1 MIKDIQE
8 LNLPSYATLSSA
20 TVTLNDMG
28 DRTISAQVKIDGYIV
43 PDFSYDWEVEFKGER
58 YIQPLRQPQASKG
71 NESMCSTIDLV
82 FYHKTIW
89 QLKRYY
95 FVEMTS
101 TESGTT
107 IADQYIAPLGL
118 NLSDFCVAFQKVLDH
133 YFDGE
138 ITIDLNPNLD
148 YTKGVQFMSISY
160 SYIWD
165 VLQKVYEVYGVRW
178 HIEGNTI
185 KVGYPS
191 PILSHTFQYGYEG
204 GLLQVE
210 RQVQDANIRN
220 SLLGRGGEQ
229 NLPAYYFKEAP
240 EGSLFASDPDAIP
253 ELANIYFSNLRGKTF
268 RDYVKGWKAKH
279 YGGTPMSE
287 PTEAY
292 AKGYADTKFSPIEH
306 VENKES
312 IKKYGLLQGALDNN
326 EDIYPSIQ
334 GAPHGEDVVVYV
346 EPVTSDDVE
355 QSVGKTEKIALD
367 GISQFKNI
375 ERADEG
381 TVFNCVLNSEVFEVP
396 DGHYALNIANSATYT
411 INNLGIVVYETNVP
425 HVEVSE
431 SVFNADTGQEVS
443 KDDLVGGRYTVRTYF
458 KLTIPVSPYW
468 DENSSSNPLQFMWH
482 IATIGVMTN
491 MELVRLQ
498 DGSTDKWLP
507 TFNIWVKNI
516 WNSTRNSGESDEV
529 YAERIWRPILG
540 DRQGNEAKIC
550 FSSGWLSGHEDY
562 EFTIVDFAYDNSH
575 EYDGSQSE
583 WRLTL
588 AKSDAELDAT
598 GKYIPSASTNGQA
611 YAGDTFF
618 FIGIDMP
625 YQYVLWAEER
635 LDNYKTSA
643 LDEVSEIQPKW
654 VVQFDKLRLHEE
666 EDNLAEQ
673 ITVGGAINLA
683 DVRFIDAPA
692 LQLYLQSVTYTW
704 NEQTALYPDIEVVLA
719 DTIVP
724 VQSPV
729 AQLQG
734 SIDAINSQLYNIG
747 NVAQTVR
754 KIGDSLYLRKDGVED
769 TSKSPTKF
777 VGNVSGH
784 NFRMGKVGGAD
795 WGIYRDEHGN
805 AIAEFDKIIAR
816 KDLEVNN
823 LVINQVS
830 YVGGMQITSAASLT
844 ITRVIESDE
853 GYQCFFDQKGG
864 SVANLFAVNDIAYSQ
879 RFDQENNATK
889 YYKRVVTEV
898 GLDYITLSKTN
909 VDGDG
914 EPMANDVVI
923 HYGNTTDTN
932 RQYVIIKDI
941 IGGGYER
948 MLSGLNSVSSTGV
961 EYYFA
966 GRTNGSTP
974 RWFVGDKS
982 QQYIEYKDG
991 HLRIIADVTLGE
1003 NSVLPDSLNVDY
1015 LKQAF
1020 PRGSVLDVNGVTLSA
1035 LIGVKDE
1042 DGKIVAGLYGGASDE
1057 LNSKGYADD
1066 IHGAMLLFGGID
1078 GADKPTTYKT
1088 AIFGDGYI
1096 ESEYFATART
1106 GARVEMFDNQ
1116 VKIFGSDGSTH
1127 ILMGWSAET
1136 GNPELQYVDAN
1147 GARPWL
1153 ITSQGISNAVT
1164 LNTEQKILAV
1174 KDFDKGLKIGGLPA
1188 YKSQDDTIYL
1198 DCNLVVRGGVTA
1210 FGTNEIITPSIF
1222 EALPIDG
1229 VTLKRTENG
1238 VLYVASG
1245 GSGGSGGG
1253 GISIE
1258 DLESYLTTNG
1268 YLTGITG
1275 KMVTD
1280 ALGYTPLSTTGTAS
1294 SAYLLKAIIGSS
1306 LVANTWNSSDG
1317 LSVSGWNTDGG
1328 WNTKYGTSLNI
1339 SGFNTWRHRLGFNTN
1354 GVIEHWA
1361 AINTTTM
1368 SKVGDIA
1375 YVADIPTKLS
1385 QLTDDVFSGK
1395 VLALEIAKIG
1405 YGKANSFPLELFST
1419 NSYTGIAFTC
1429 SDGTAHLR
1437 FMGGSKWGV
1446 TSANW
1451 AAAYDLLHSG
1461 NYSDYAL
1468 PKDGTA
1474 VSANRLLTL
1483 DGKGMVYQTAS
1494 ILYVGDNSYLSTPT
1508 HILGK
1513 SIRLRYGAS
1522 AATGLEIT
1530 EAGNVA
1536 IGNTTA
1542 SEKLHVHGNILASGG
1557 ITCRDNF
1564 RTNDNYYGFSVKSQG
1579 SEDNWYGVKTYM
1591 QFDEGA
1597 TMGVCRIGTAFRHQ
1611 GLAIGFSTG
1620 NDYNYNI
1627 PNEYNYTDVFLFDK
1641 NGDFRA
1647 NGALRLGQNNRTCI
1661 MENPFAAYGMTLAD
1675 GNNNNP
1681 LVTVSYFNDRAY
1693 VFNYK
1698 NSNENSGIVFYDD
1711 GRAEVHVAENFRI
1724 KSKGAALSGIDIGS
1738 SDTDIWQISHR
1749 GSFANN
1755 ELHFYHNA
1763 NGTWSNSVLSLIS
1776 DGSVIVGNNLLAK
1789 GGITATNSSDE
1800 RLKRNLRK
1808 FNASK
1813 VLMSLGG
1820 VYEYEYIDSEVQKNH
1835 IYEGTHYGLIYQHVK
1850 GTKLDVMCHKRE
1862 DGMGAL
1868 NYLHPKF
1875 ISLIAGATMEN
1886 ISEVETLKREV
1897 RHLKAKVKQLENRA

>member
-28 DRTISAQVKIDGYIV
+28 DRTISAQVKIDGDIV

-101 TESGTT
+101 TESGTA

-148 YTKGVQFMSISY
+148 YTKGVQSMSISY

-268 RDYVKGWKAKH
+268 RDYVKGWKSKH
-279 YGGTPMSE
+279 YGGEPMSE

-292 AKGYADTKFSPIEH
+292 TKGYTDTKFNP
-306 VENKES
+306 VEYINDNAS
-312 IKKYGLLQGALDNN
+312 IDKYGLLQGALDNN

-381 TVFNCVLNSEVFEVP
+381 TIFNCVLNSEVFEVP

-411 INNLGIVVYETNVP
+411 INNLGIVVYETDVP

-431 SVFNADTGQEVS
+431 YVFNADTGQEVS
-443 KDDLVGGRYTVRTYF
+443 KDDLVGGRYKVRTHF
-458 KLTIPVSPYW
+458 KLIIPVSPYW
-468 DENSSSNPLQFMWH
+468 DENASSNPFQFMWH
-482 IATIGVMTN
+482 IATVGVMTN
-491 MELVRLQ
+491 MELIRLQ
-498 DGSTDKWLP
+498 DGATDKWLP

-516 WNSTRNSGESDEV
+516 WNSTRNSGESDES
-529 YAERIWRPILG
+529 YAERVWRPILG
-540 DRQGNEAKIC
+540 DRQGNEAKVV

-562 EFTIVDFAYDNSH
+562 EFAIVDFAYDNSH
-575 EYDGSQSE
+575 KYDGSQSE

-611 YAGDTFF
+611 HAGDTFF

-635 LDNYKTSA
+635 LDNYKAAA
-643 LDEVSEIQPKW
+643 LNEVSEIQPKW
-654 VVQFDKLRLHEE
+654 VVRFDKLRLHEE

-704 NEQTALYPDIEVVLA
+704 NEQTTLYPDIEVVLA

-734 SIDAINSQLYNIG
+734 SIDAINSHLYNIG

-795 WGIYRDEHGN
+795 WGVYHDEHGN
-805 AIAEFDKIIAR
+805 AVAEFDKIIAR

-844 ITRVIESDE
+844 ITRVIESDA

-889 YYKRVVTEV
+889 YYKRVVAEV

-909 VDGDG
+909 VNGDG

-948 MLSGLNSVSSTGV
+948 MLSSLNSVSATGV

-966 GRTNGSTP
+966 GRTNGDTP

-1020 PRGSVLDVNGVTLSA
+1020 PKGAFPQGAVLDVNGVTLSA

-1042 DGKIVAGLYGGASDE
+1042 NGKIVAGLYGGASDA

-1066 IHGAMLLFGGID
+1066 THGAMLLFGGID

-1088 AIFGDGYI
+1088 AIFEDGYI

-1164 LNTEQKILAV
+1164 LNTEQKILSV
-1174 KDFDKGLKIGGLPA
+1174 KDFDKGLKIGGLHA

-1210 FGTNEIITPSIF
+1210 FGTNETITASIF

-1229 VTLKRTENG
+1229 ATLKRTENG
-1238 VLYVASG
+1238 VLYVDTTVVG
-1245 GSGGSGGG
+1245 GSGTGG
-1253 GISIE
+1253 GISIADVE
-1258 DLESYLTTNG
+1258 RYLTTNG
-1268 YLTGITG
+1268 YATQSWVTDRGYITGITG
-1275 KMVTD
+1275 AMVTN
-1280 ALGYTPLSTTGTAS
+1280 ALGYTPLSDTGTAA

-1306 LVANTWNSSDG
+1306 LVANTWDSSNG

-1339 SGFNTWRHRLGFNTN
+1339 SGFNTWHHRLGFNTN
-1354 GVIEHWA
+1354 GVIEHWT

-1375 YVADIPTKLS
+1375 YVANIPTKLS
-1385 QLTDDVFSGK
+1385 QLTDDVFSDK
-1395 VLALEIAKIG
+1395 VLALAVAKIG
-1405 YGKANSFPLELFST
+1405 YGKANNWPLELFST
-1419 NSYTGIAFTC
+1419 SNYTGIAFTC

-1446 TSANW
+1446 TSAGW
-1451 AAAYDLLHSG
+1451 TATYDLLHSG

-1474 VSANRLLTL
+1474 VAANRLVEEVVTDLNNATAGRIFTMTSGYGSTAGNKPTEYWVTGLTL
-1483 DGKGMVYQTAS
+1483 AYAQNGSYRRQLAFGGSSDESLYLRAEHIGVWGEWSKILTSSNFYDYALPLTGGK
-1494 ILYVGDNSYLSTPT
+1494 I
-1508 HILGK
+1508 
-1513 SIRLRYGAS
+1513 
-1522 AATGLEIT
+1522 
-1530 EAGNVA
+1530 
-1536 IGNTTA
+1536 
-1542 SEKLHVHGNILASGG
+1542 
-1557 ITCRDNF
+1557 
-1564 RTNDNYYGFSVKSQG
+1564 
-1579 SEDNWYGVKTYM
+1579 
-1591 QFDEGA
+1591 
-1597 TMGVCRIGTAFRHQ
+1597 
-1611 GLAIGFSTG
+1611 
-1620 NDYNYNI
+1620 
-1627 PNEYNYTDVFLFDK
+1627 
-1641 NGDFRA
+1641 NGDLEVA
-1647 NGALRLGQNNRTCI
+1647 GCL
-1661 MENPFAAYGMTLAD
+1661 YSSV
-1675 GNNNNP
+1675 GN
-1681 LVTVSYFNDRAY
+1681 L
-1693 VFNYK
+1693 
-1698 NSNENSGIVFYDD
+1698 
-1711 GRAEVHVAENFRI
+1711 RI
-1724 KSKGAALSGIDIGS
+1724 KSKVAPMAGVEIALSD
-1738 SDTDIWQISHR
+1738 DDYWQISHR

-1763 NGTWSNSVLSLIS
+1763 NGTWSNSVLSLS
-1776 DGSVIVGNNLLAK
+1776 ANGDVVTGNNLLAK

-1820 VYEYEYIDSEVQKNH
+1820 VWEYEYVDSEVQKNH
-1835 IYEGTHYGLIYQHVK
+1835 IYEGTHYGLIYQNVK
-1850 GTKLDVMCHKRE
+1850 GTKLDVMCHERE

-1868 NYLHPKF
+1868 NYIHPKF

-1886 ISEVETLKREV
+1886 ISEVEKLKRKI
-1897 RHLKAKVKQLENRA
+1897 RHLEQKVKQLENRA

>member
-8 LNLPSYATLSSA
+8 LNFPSYATLSSA

-28 DRTISAQVKIDGYIV
+28 DRTISAQVKIDGDIV

-101 TESGTT
+101 TESGTA
-107 IADQYIAPLGL
+107 IADQYIASLGL
-118 NLSDFCVAFQKVLDH
+118 NLNDFCVAFQRVLDH
-133 YFDGE
+133 YFNGE
-138 ITIDLNPNLD
+138 ISIDLNPNLD
-148 YTKGVQFMSISY
+148 YTKGVLFMSISY

-178 HIEGNTI
+178 TIGGNTI
-185 KVGYPS
+185 KIGYPS
-191 PILSHTFQYGYEG
+191 TTLSHTFQYGYEG

-253 ELANIYFSNLRGKTF
+253 ELANVYFSNLRGKTF

-287 PTEAY
+287 PTDAY
-292 AKGYADTKFSPIEH
+292 TKGYTDTKFNPIEY
-306 VENKES
+306 VEDKES
-312 IKKYGLLQGALDNN
+312 IKKYGLLQGGLDNN
-326 EDIYPSIQ
+326 EEIYPSIQ
-334 GAPHGEDVVVYV
+334 GAPNGEDVVVYV

-355 QSVGKTEKIALD
+355 QSVGKAETIAIASIPQSRYI
-367 GISQFKNI
+367 G
-375 ERADEG
+375 EAGEG
-381 TVFNCVLNSEVFEVP
+381 QRYTVILNSEDFEVP
-396 DGHYALNIANSATYT
+396 EDNYALNIGFDVSYDFVAN
-411 INNLGIVVYETNVP
+411 GQVVY
-425 HVEVSE
+425 
-431 SVFNADTGQEVS
+431 DG
-443 KDDLVGGRYTVRTYF
+443 
-458 KLTIPVSPYW
+458 
-468 DENSSSNPLQFMWH
+468 
-482 IATIGVMTN
+482 ATITHFTHEHIYNRNTGKEVDKSSLSKGKYYVQSSYVIEIPKSNFWDDNRDNATLMAIVGSWLNTSLN
-491 MELVRLQ
+491 LQLRKLQ
-498 DGSTDKWLP
+498 DGTTDKWLP

-516 WNSTRNSGESDEV
+516 WHSTRNVGENDLE
-529 YAERIWRPILG
+529 YAERVWRPILG
-540 DRQGNEAKIC
+540 DRQGNEAKVV

-575 EYDGSQSE
+575 ENSE

-635 LDNYKTSA
+635 LDNFKTDA
-643 LDEVSEIQPKW
+643 LNEVSEIQPKW
-654 VVQFDKLRLHEE
+654 VVRFDKLRLHEE
-666 EDNLAEQ
+666 DDNLAEQ
-673 ITVGGAINLA
+673 IVVGGAINIA

-704 NEQTALYPDIEVVLA
+704 NEQTTLYPDIEVVLA

-830 YVGGMQITSAASLT
+830 YVGGKQITSAAALT
-844 ITRVIESDE
+844 ISRVIEGDAS
-853 GYQCFFDQKGG
+853 YQCFFDQKGG

-889 YYKRVVTEV
+889 YYKRLVIEV

-948 MLSGLNSVSSTGV
+948 MLSSLNSVSATGV

-966 GRTNGSTP
+966 GRTNGNTP

-991 HLRIIADVTLGE
+991 HLCIIADVTLGE

-1020 PRGSVLDVNGVTLSA
+1020 PQGSVLDVNGVTLSA
-1035 LIGVKDE
+1035 FIGVKDE
-1042 DGKIVAGLYGGASDE
+1042 DGKIVAGLYGGASDA
-1057 LNSKGYADD
+1057 LNSKGYADET
-1066 IHGAMLLFGGID
+1066 HGAMLLFGGID

-1088 AIFGDGYI
+1088 AIFEDGYI
-1096 ESEYFATART
+1096 ESEYFATARK

-1164 LNTEQKILAV
+1164 INTEQKISVV
-1174 KDFDKGLKIGGLPA
+1174 KDFDKGLKIGGLSA

-1198 DCNLVVRGGVTA
+1198 DANLVVRGGITA
-1210 FGTNEIITPSIF
+1210 FGTNETFTASLF

-1229 VTLKRTENG
+1229 DTIKRNPETNELF
-1238 VLYVASG
+1238 VDVSII
-1245 GSGGSGGG
+1245 GGG
-1253 GISIE
+1253 GIDE
-1258 DLESYLTTNG
+1258 TQLEAYLDEYNYATTSDISSALNG
-1268 YLTGITG
+1268 YATENWVLSQKYLTGISSALI
-1275 KMVTD
+1275 TD
-1280 ALGYTPLSTTGTAS
+1280 ALGYTPFSSSGGTINGSITATSFIGNLAGNADSATKLANTIQLWGCDFNGTQSISQAARMPYVAFSGRDDSIVGSIGRAS
-1294 SAYLLKAIIGSS
+1294 SLNDDIMLDT
-1306 LVANTWNSSDG
+1306 LTNSNITFTTNSVERMRITSDG
-1317 LSVSGWNTDGG
+1317 NVVIGG
-1328 WNTKYGTSLNI
+1328 T
-1339 SGFNTWRHRLGFNTN
+1339 
-1354 GVIEHWA
+1354 
-1361 AINTTTM
+1361 
-1368 SKVGDIA
+1368 IA
-1375 YVADIPTKLS
+1375 DA
-1385 QLTDDVFSGK
+1385 
-1395 VLALEIAKIG
+1395 
-1405 YGKANSFPLELFST
+1405 
-1419 NSYTGIAFTC
+1419 
-1429 SDGTAHLR
+1429 
-1437 FMGGSKWGV
+1437 
-1446 TSANW
+1446 
-1451 AAAYDLLHSG
+1451 
-1461 NYSDYAL
+1461 
-1468 PKDGTA
+1468 
-1474 VSANRLLTL
+1474 
-1483 DGKGMVYQTAS
+1483 
-1494 ILYVGDNSYLSTPT
+1494 
-1508 HILGK
+1508 
-1513 SIRLRYGAS
+1513 
-1522 AATGLEIT
+1522 
-1530 EAGNVA
+1530 
-1536 IGNTTA
+1536 
-1542 SEKLHVHGNILASGG
+1542 KLHVHGNIKGLEEFNLYGLDNTVRLTAYVYDGISRLYSYDDSG
-1557 ITCRDNF
+1557 
-1564 RTNDNYYGFSVKSQG
+1564 
-1579 SEDNWYGVKTYM
+1579 TYTD
-1591 QFDEGA
+1591 FYIGRNNSTAIVIKDSGNVAIGGA
-1597 TMGVCRIGTAFRHQ
+1597 TASDKLHVH
-1611 GLAIGFSTG
+1611 G
-1620 NDYNYNI
+1620 NI
-1627 PNEYNYTDVFLFDK
+1627 
-1641 NGDFRA
+1641 
-1647 NGALRLGQNNRTCI
+1647 C
-1661 MENPFAAYGMTLAD
+1661 
-1675 GNNNNP
+1675 
-1681 LVTVSYFNDRAY
+1681 
-1693 VFNYK
+1693 
-1698 NSNENSGIVFYDD
+1698 FYDAIRCNTWRITTDSTYD
-1711 GRAEVHVAENFRI
+1711 GTFIQSKNFAGTSELGNLYIAAWNGNYLNNFEVWAVNSLFRGNLVAR
-1724 KSKGAALSGIDIGS
+1724 
-1738 SDTDIWQISHR
+1738 
-1749 GSFANN
+1749 
-1755 ELHFYHNA
+1755 
-1763 NGTWSNSVLSLIS
+1763 
-1776 DGSVIVGNNLLAK
+1776 
-1789 GGITATNSSDE
+1789 GGITAQNSSDE
-1800 RLKRNLRK
+1800 RLKRNIRK

-1820 VYEYEYIDSEVQKNH
+1820 VFEYEYIDSEVQKNH
-1835 IYEGTHYGLIYQHVK
+1835 IYEGTHYGLIYQNIK
-1850 GTKLDVMCHKRE
+1850 GTTLDVMCYERE
-1862 DGMGAL
+1862 DGFGTL

-1886 ISEVETLKREV
+1886 ITEVEKLKRKIRTLE
-1897 RHLKAKVKQLENRA
+1897 AKVKQLERGEA